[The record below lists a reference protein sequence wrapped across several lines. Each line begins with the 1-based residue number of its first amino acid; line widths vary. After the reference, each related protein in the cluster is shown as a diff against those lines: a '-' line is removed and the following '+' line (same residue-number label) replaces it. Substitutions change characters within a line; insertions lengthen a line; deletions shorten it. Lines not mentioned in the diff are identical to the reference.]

1 MNTTNS
7 VNWNLLLDTNTSV
20 SKVVA
25 DWSVGNTSTRSVSDQ
40 LAHSKYAGEFRNLV
54 RSRGTTE
61 ARRLA
66 RKALR
71 YRGTLV

>member
-1 MNTTNS
+1 MNSRNS
-7 VNWNLLLDTNTSV
+7 VNWDKLLVDPVMV
-20 SKVVA
+20 S
-25 DWSVGNTSTRSVSDQ
+25 WSTGNTSSREVTERFKDSMR
-40 LAHSKYAGEFRNLV
+40 AGEFRNLV

-71 YRGTLV
+71 YRGVNV